1 MQSPLSTQAS
11 ESHSDTQELGIT
23 VEVPEQ
29 PELGIPSSLDP
40 TSGVIVNEG
49 KEARRVSP

>member
-11 ESHSDTQELGIT
+11 VRHSDTQELGIS

-29 PELGIPSSLDP
+29 PELGVPSCSDH
-40 TSGVIVNEG
+40 TSNVIVNEG
-49 KEARRVSP
+49 KEAWRVSL